1 MSSDL
6 ERRAKRVLSP
16 LPGRYTWLPLDRGE
30 GSWLITKDGR
40 RVLDLTCGIAVTN
53 VGHAHPRVVRAV
65 SEQAA
70 KLMHIST
77 GVATYE
83 SNIALAEAL
92 GTVAP
97 RGLDTVFFGNS
108 GAEAVEAAIKLSRQY
123 TKRQAIIAFRGSF
136 HGRTAGALT
145 VTTSKSAYRLGYGAM
160 LPEVYVAPYP
170 YALTCPIKPA
180 HDAETCAEHCLA
192 ELETMLEHEVPP
204 EHVAAI
210 LIEPVLGEG
219 GYVAPPS
226 SFFVALRELA
236 TRIGALLVMDEVQTG
251 FGRTG
256 KLWAIEHYG
265 IEPDLMTVAKSIA
278 GGLPLSGVLGKA
290 EIMDSPPDSA
300 IGGTYVGNPVA
311 QAAALAVLDVIE
323 EESLVERANELG
335 DTIRTRMLV
344 WRELFDAVGD
354 VRGLGAM
361 LALELVRDRA
371 TKEPA
376 PELAKAVVEAAAA
389 SGLLLLKAG
398 IYSNCIRVL
407 VPLVISD
414 SELDEALGV
423 WEHALASAVA

>member
-1 MSSDL
+1 VSSDL

-53 VGHAHPRVVRAV
+53 VGHAHPRVVRAI

-70 KLMHIST
+70 KLAHIST

-92 GTVAP
+92 GTVTP

-108 GAEAVEAAIKLSRQY
+108 GAEAIEAAIKLARQH
-123 TKRQAIIAFRGSF
+123 TKRQAVIAFRGGF

-170 YALTCPIKPA
+170 YALTCPITPA
-180 HDAETCAEHCLA
+180 HDAVACAAHCLA

-226 SFFVALRELA
+226 SFLVALRELA

-256 KLWAIEHYG
+256 AWFATQKHG
-265 IEPDLMTVAKSIA
+265 VDPDILVLAKA
-278 GGLPLSGVLGKA
+278 LGGGLPLGAIVTTRELQEKWISGTHG
-290 EIMDSPPDSA
+290 STF
-300 IGGTYVGNPVA
+300 GGNPVSCA
-311 QAAALAVLDVIE
+311 AGLASFEVIRDDGLVARAERLGELMVQELAPLRPHQRVREIRRFGAMVAVEFDSKAAAKAAI
-323 EESLVERANELG
+323 AG
-335 DTIRTRMLV
+335 
-344 WRELFDAVGD
+344 
-354 VRGLGAM
+354 
-361 LALELVRDRA
+361 ALERDVLLITCGAHDQAVRFIPALNIAEDDLRLGVRALVTAA
-371 TKEPA
+371 TTA
-376 PELAKAVVEAAAA
+376 EAATPA
-389 SGLLLLKAG
+389 
-398 IYSNCIRVL
+398 
-407 VPLVISD
+407 
-414 SELDEALGV
+414 
-423 WEHALASAVA
+423 

>member
-1 MSSDL
+1 VTSDL

-16 LPGRYTWLPLDRGE
+16 LPGRYTWLPLERGE

-77 GVATYE
+77 GVASYE
-83 SNIALAEAL
+83 PNIALAEAL
-92 GTVAP
+92 TALTP

-108 GAEAVEAAIKLSRQY
+108 GAEAVEAAIKLSRQH

-145 VTTSKSAYRLGYGAM
+145 LTTSKSSYRLGYGAM
-160 LPEVYVAPYP
+160 LPEVYVAPFP
-170 YALTCPIKPA
+170 YALMCPIKPA
-180 HDAETCAEHCLA
+180 HNATTCAEHCLA

-226 SFFVALRELA
+226 SFLVALRELA

-256 KLWAIEHYG
+256 AWFATQKHG
-265 IEPDLMTVAKSIA
+265 VDPDILVLAKA
-278 GGLPLSGVLGKA
+278 LGGGLPLGAIVTSHEMQQKWISGTHG
-290 EIMDSPPDSA
+290 STF
-300 IGGTYVGNPVA
+300 GGNPVSC
-311 QAAALAVLDVIE
+311 AAGLA
-323 EESLVERANELG
+323 SLEIIRDEGLVARAERLGELMVNELAPLRA
-335 DTIRTRMLV
+335 DRRVREIRRFGAMV
-344 WRELFDAVGD
+344 AIEFDAKATAKAAIAG
-354 VRGLGAM
+354 
-361 LALELVRDRA
+361 ALERDVLLITCGVHDQAVRFIPALNIAEDDLRHGVRALVAAVNTAEVA
-371 TKEPA
+371 TPA
-376 PELAKAVVEAAAA
+376 
-389 SGLLLLKAG
+389 
-398 IYSNCIRVL
+398 
-407 VPLVISD
+407 
-414 SELDEALGV
+414 
-423 WEHALASAVA
+423 